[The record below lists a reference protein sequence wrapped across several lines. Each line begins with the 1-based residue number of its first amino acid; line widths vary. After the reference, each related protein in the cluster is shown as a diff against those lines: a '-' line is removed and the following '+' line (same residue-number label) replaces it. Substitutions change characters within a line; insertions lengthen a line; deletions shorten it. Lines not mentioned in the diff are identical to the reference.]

1 MERRRDETLKNKEL
15 NFAEKGEKP
24 DATEK
29 TVRFGCGAIFGFLL
43 CFNFVY
49 FGFST
54 LPASFVIG
62 IPAAIIFGILAV
74 RRGDRFWER
83 LANWIPWL

>member
-1 MERRRDETLKNKEL
+1 VERRRDGTLKKKEL
-15 NFAEKGEKP
+15 NFAEMSEKP
-24 DATEK
+24 DTTEK
-29 TVRFGCGAIFGFLL
+29 AVRFGCGAIFGFLL
-43 CFNFVY
+43 FFY

-54 LPASFVIG
+54 LPANFVIG
-62 IPAAIIFGILAV
+62 ILAAIIFGILAV